1 LPACRNAQPY
11 PRAATLAKSGI
22 AGGGLHCQQAASG
35 DIEIRED
42 NVKLLS
48 FFVAGAMLIAS
59 IGAAAA
65 QDAAA
70 GEKVFA
76 KCKICHQIGE
86 GAKNM
91 VGPVLNGVVGR
102 KAGSYPDYHYSDA
115 NKSSGITWDEATLKE
130 YLKDPKAK
138 VPGTKMVFPGL
149 PSEQDIDNVVAYLKQ
164 FGPDGK
170 KI

>member
-1 LPACRNAQPY
+1 LRYSVAV
-11 PRAATLAKSGI
+11 AA
-22 AGGGLHCQQAASG
+22 
-35 DIEIRED
+35 
-42 NVKLLS
+42 
-48 FFVAGAMLIAS
+48 LIAS
-59 IGAAAA
+59 IGAAGA

-102 KAGSYPDYHYSDA
+102 KAGTYAGYHYSDA
-115 NKSSGITWDEATLKE
+115 NEKSGITWDEAELKK
-130 YLKDPKAK
+130 YLKDPKGV
-138 VPGTKMVFPGL
+138 VPGTKMIFPGL
-149 PSEQDIDNVVAYLKQ
+149 PDEKDIDNVIAYLKQ

>member
-1 LPACRNAQPY
+1 M
-11 PRAATLAKSGI
+11 
-22 AGGGLHCQQAASG
+22 
-35 DIEIRED
+35 
-42 NVKLLS
+42 KLLS
-48 FFVAGAMLIAS
+48 FSLAGAALLTSM
-59 IGAAAA
+59 GAATA

-70 GEKVFA
+70 GEKVFM

-102 KAGSYPDYHYSDA
+102 KAGTYPGYHYSDA
-115 NKSSGITWDEATLKE
+115 NKNSGITWDEAELKK
-130 YLKDPKAK
+130 YLKDPKGL

-149 PSEQDIDNVVAYLKQ
+149 QSEQDIDNVIAYLKQ

>member
-1 LPACRNAQPY
+1 MRLLGISVAV
-11 PRAATLAKSGI
+11 AA
-22 AGGGLHCQQAASG
+22 
-35 DIEIRED
+35 
-42 NVKLLS
+42 
-48 FFVAGAMLIAS
+48 LIAS

-102 KAGSYPDYHYSDA
+102 KAGTYAGYHYSEA
-115 NKSSGITWDEATLKE
+115 NEKSGITWDEAELKK
-130 YLKDPKAK
+130 YLKDPKGV

-149 PSEQDIDNVVAYLKQ
+149 PNEKDIDNVIAYLKQ

>member
-1 LPACRNAQPY
+1 VR
-11 PRAATLAKSGI
+11 
-22 AGGGLHCQQAASG
+22 
-35 DIEIRED
+35 
-42 NVKLLS
+42 LS
-48 FFVAGAMLIAS
+48 SFLVAGAALVVSM
-59 IGAAAA
+59 GAAAA

-102 KAGSYPDYHYSDA
+102 HAGTYQDYHYSDA
-115 NKSSGITWDEATLKE
+115 NKNSGVTWDEATLKE
-130 YLKDPKAK
+130 YLKDPKGK

-149 PSEQDIDNVVAYLKQ
+149 KSDDDIANVIAYLKQ

>member
-1 LPACRNAQPY
+1 
-11 PRAATLAKSGI
+11 
-22 AGGGLHCQQAASG
+22 
-35 DIEIRED
+35 
-42 NVKLLS
+42 LLS
-48 FFVAGAMLIAS
+48 FSIAGAALLAS

-70 GEKVFA
+70 GEKVFT
-76 KCKICHQIGE
+76 KCKVCHQIGE
-86 GAKNM
+86 SAKNL

-102 KAGSYPDYHYSDA
+102 PAGTYPGYHYSDA
-115 NKSSGITWDEATLKE
+115 NKNSGITWDEATLKV

-149 PSEQDIDNVVAYLKQ
+149 TSDEDIANVIAYLKQ

>member
-1 LPACRNAQPY
+1 MR
-11 PRAATLAKSGI
+11 
-22 AGGGLHCQQAASG
+22 
-35 DIEIRED
+35 
-42 NVKLLS
+42 LLS
-48 FFVAGAMLIAS
+48 FSIAGAALVAS

-76 KCKICHQIGE
+76 KCKVCHQIGE
-86 GAKNM
+86 SAKNL

-102 KAGSYPDYHYSDA
+102 PAGTYPGYHYSDA
-115 NKSSGITWDEATLKE
+115 NKNSGITWDEATLKV
-130 YLKDPKAK
+130 YLKNPKAK

-149 PSEQDIDNVVAYLKQ
+149 TSDDDIANVIAYLKQ

>member
-1 LPACRNAQPY
+1 M
-11 PRAATLAKSGI
+11 
-22 AGGGLHCQQAASG
+22 
-35 DIEIRED
+35 
-42 NVKLLS
+42 KLLS
-48 FFVAGAMLIAS
+48 FSVAAVALVAS
-59 IGAAAA
+59 MGAAAA

-76 KCKICHQIGE
+76 KCKVCHQIGE

-102 KAGSYPDYHYSDA
+102 HAGTYPGYHYSDA
-115 NKSSGITWDEATLKE
+115 NKNSGITWDEATLKE

-149 PSEQDIDNVVAYLKQ
+149 KSDEDIANVIAYLKQ